1 MSKGSG
7 LLPTLFL
14 LSTLLAAS
22 GPRPAAAQ
30 GGAHAA
36 LPEPVTNNAVAWLE
50 REGHTYFYSF
60 NGLGPGKT
68 HRDTRATAWEIDT
81 ATGTAVALPDVPGGA
96 GRLASVAVGLHDRVF
111 IFGGYT
117 VAPDGAEKSTPGVFS
132 LDPATRTYKS
142 RAPMPTPVD
151 DAVAFAYL
159 DRYIYLV
166 SGWHDTANVA
176 LVQVFDSWEDRWFR
190 ATDYPG
196 SPVFGHAGGIAANT
210 IVIADGVKLLD
221 SEDGRRRFGI
231 SDETYRGEI
240 DADDPSI
247 IDWTRLP
254 PHPGKPLY
262 RMAAAGDRRGDR
274 VLFAG
279 GSDNPYNYDG
289 IGYDGTPSAPSDA
302 VFAYDVKEGRWLDGA
317 PKPRATMDHRGLLSN
332 GPEMCTLGGMAADR
346 TVIGDIDCWTPGFV
360 D

>member
-1 MSKGSG
+1 MSKVTG
-7 LLPTLFL
+7 LLALIL
-14 LSTLLAAS
+14 LSTVLAAS
-22 GPRPAAAQ
+22 GPRPAAGQVGTQ
-30 GGAHAA
+30 GA

-50 REGHTYFYSF
+50 RGGHTYFYSF

-68 HRDTRATAWEIDT
+68 HRDTRAVAWEIDT
-81 ATGTAVALPDVPGGA
+81 ATGTVVALPDVPGGL
-96 GRLASVAVGLHDRVF
+96 GRLASVAVGLYDRVF

-117 VAPDGAEKSTPGVFS
+117 VAPDGTEKSTPGVFS
-132 LDPATRTYKS
+132 LDPATRTYKL

-166 SGWHDTANVA
+166 SGWHDTGNVA
-176 LVQVFDSWEDRWFR
+176 LVQVFDSWRDRWFR

-196 SPVFGHAGGIAANT
+196 SPVFGHAGGIAGNT
-210 IVIADGVKLLD
+210 IVIADGVKLLG

-231 SDETYRGEI
+231 SDEAYKGEI

-254 PHPGKPLY
+254 PHPGRPLY
-262 RMAAAGDRRGDR
+262 RMAAAGAPSGNR

-289 IGYDGTPSAPSDA
+289 IGYNGAPSAPSD
-302 VFAYDVKEGRWLDGA
+302 VIFAFDFQTNGWRRMEA
-317 PKPRATMDHRGLLSN
+317 KPRATMDHRGLLWN
-332 GPEMCTLGGMAADR
+332 GPEMCTLGGMAAGQ
-346 TVIGDIDCWTPGFV
+346 TVIGDIDCWTPSLA